1 MSNEAYV
8 DSSGLVAPNEVSGAM
23 RASLIEN
30 NGIDVIAESERTAKP
45 SDLFW
50 PWFAANV
57 SVFGISY
64 ASFVYG
70 FGVSFVQGIIVAIIG
85 VTVSFALCGVI
96 AIAGKRGS
104 APTMVLSRAAFG
116 VYGQKIPGVFSWL
129 ISIGWE
135 TFLAIMATLATATV
149 FTQLGW
155 WRNNHEDCCVR
166 CDCCDDCFGVGCGV
180 SHDYADAI
188 GADVDYGRCDGCV
201 CCAHY
206 SAY

>member
-135 TFLAIMATLATATV
+135 TFWRLWPRWLRLPCSLS
-149 FTQLGW
+149 LG
-155 WRNNHEDCCVR
+155 
-166 CDCCDDCFGVGCGV
+166 GV
-180 SHDYADAI
+180 AEQPRRLLRAL
-188 GADVDYGRCDGCV
+188 
-201 CCAHY
+201 
-206 SAY
+206 